1 MKRFIKP
8 VLFGILF
15 VVFTVLVKFVDVLP
29 VGPENSLVG
38 FAGVNIWVHQL
49 LGTNSYGYELTQMF
63 GVLALLAAAAFALL
77 GLVQL
82 IKGKSLRKVDSRLL
96 WLGLV
101 YIIVII
107 LYVLFEKLAIN
118 YRPVI
123 LDEGLEPSYP
133 STHTMLILTIFG
145 TAYRASGFF
154 IKNETTKGTVI
165 LTTIRTFCLAVMALT
180 IVGRLLSG
188 VHWFTDIVGGVLVS
202 LALITLYQSLTP
214 STASKEAAN
223 E

>member
-154 IKNETTKGTVI
+154 IKNET
-165 LTTIRTFCLAVMALT
+165 
-180 IVGRLLSG
+180 SG
-188 VHWFTDIVGGVLVS
+188 NRG
-202 LALITLYQSLTP
+202 
-214 STASKEAAN
+214 
-223 E
+223 